1 MTRASVL
8 GLIAAVAL
16 MGAKGCE
23 NPNPTGVTDRG
34 GVTGTLVDA
43 AHPTQAIP
51 TATIQIGTQVTR
63 ISPSDGG
70 KFTLNDVPTGTQ
82 TIQISSPGYSA
93 YSASVVVRK
102 GEVTAIPQPIGLAS
116 LTGL

>member
-16 MGAKGCE
+16 MGAKGCD
-23 NPNPTGVTDRG
+23 NPNGQGVTDRG
-34 GVTGTLVDA
+34 GVTGTLVEA

-63 ISPSDGG
+63 ITPTDGG
-70 KFTLNDVPTGTQ
+70 KFTLNEVPTGTQ
-82 TIQISSPGYSA
+82 TIQISSPGYTPYTA
-93 YSASVVVRK
+93 QVVVRK
-102 GEVTAIPQPIGLAS
+102 GEVTAIPQPIGLTS
-116 LTGL
+116 QTGL

>member
-23 NPNPTGVTDRG
+23 NPNAAGVTDRG

-43 AHPTQAIP
+43 AHPTQPIS

-63 ISPSDGG
+63 ITPTDGG
-70 KFTLNDVPTGTQ
+70 KFTVNDVPTGTQ
-82 TIQISSPGYSA
+82 TMQISSPGYTA

-102 GEVTAIPQPIGLAS
+102 GEVTAIPQPIGLTS
-116 LTGL
+116 QTGL

>member
-1 MTRASVL
+1 
-8 GLIAAVAL
+8 

-23 NPNPTGVTDRG
+23 NPNPVGVTDRG

-43 AHPTQAIP
+43 AHPTQPIP

-70 KFTLNDVPTGTQ
+70 KFALNDVPTGTQ
-82 TIQISSPGYSA
+82 TIQISSPGYA
-93 YSASVVVRK
+93 TYSTPVVVRK
-102 GEVTAIPQPIGLAS
+102 NQTSDLNVIGLAS
-116 LTGL
+116 ATGL

>member
-1 MTRASVL
+1 
-8 GLIAAVAL
+8 

-23 NPNPTGVTDRG
+23 NPNPVGVTDRG

-51 TATIQIGTQVTR
+51 SATIQIGNQVTR
-63 ISPSDGG
+63 ITSTDGG

-82 TIQISSPGYSA
+82 TISISSPGYSP

-102 GEVTAIPQPIGLAS
+102 GEVTAIPQPIGLTS

>member
-23 NPNPTGVTDRG
+23 NPNPVGVTDRG

-51 TATIQIGTQVTR
+51 SATIQIGNQVTR
-63 ISPSDGG
+63 ITSTDGG

-82 TIQISSPGYSA
+82 TISISSPGYSP

-102 GEVTAIPQPIGLAS
+102 GEVTAIPQPIGLTS